1 MNHNVKRESLILM
14 STLLFI
20 FVSQMI
26 RDSLMYEFFLNPLLL
41 FTIFTFKSRDLYQ
54 KVLGVTAYISFLA
67 LNFVHFNYLHLNS
80 SPIFS
85 SAVLSSVLIS
95 GISYIYEDKEFIN
108 KDNNRKITNIKTRA
122 LILLTAIFSLIVSI
136 IPYFI
141 IKSLWA
147 GTFLS
152 YGGNTALMFG
162 VLLFLESLGKN
173 IIENNSD
180 DFDKVQEIQ
189 PGKPANLN
197 VIKFLTVLLIAI
209 DFSVFGYVIKPNDK
223 GFTVSLLF
231 VIAILI
237 ITAFVRV
244 FEDENENIFFFLY
257 NKLRPFQSVVLL
269 ILFITHQ
276 KSYDFGAV
284 YLTAAT
290 LAHVL
295 WAIGYIN
302 IKTLLVAEVLIF
314 TCPIL
319 GYLSNPFNL
328 KYNEPNYFYFDNKDR
343 NERKNDKDLLKNY
356 VNGINNTDLDSLFNS
371 KSSNDESY
379 KNEKYEDIKTKEEN
393 NVNEINSNEKSY
405 NNKPNDYYQV
415 VNVKEFNFD
424 NNSYILSFAPW
435 NNYSKTLKV
444 GLISFDKNKPGKMV
458 FEGLPIQKDENGK
471 IDILNPEDGTSVH
484 DFSIDKK
491 NYYMATKTAFGYLT
505 YKDSSFDMNILND
518 DDAAVTQ
525 TVNYLKTHNNQ
536 KYPNG
541 KYYTFFFIPKESSPD
556 NVDQLLIMSLGDLSD
571 EENLDF
577 DKKYSLIEASVF
589 NRLSKANYQNENYK
603 KR

>member
-1 MNHNVKRESLILM
+1 MNNNVKKESLILM
-14 STLLFI
+14 STLFFI
-20 FVSQMI
+20 FISQVI

-54 KVLGVTAYISFLA
+54 KVLGVTAYISYLA

-80 SPIFS
+80 SPIFA

-141 IKSLWA
+141 IKSLWL

-180 DFDKVQEIQ
+180 DFDKVQEVQ
-189 PGKPANLN
+189 PRKPANLN

-371 KSSNDESY
+371 KSSNEESY

-393 NVNEINSNEKSY
+393 NVNEKSY

-435 NNYSKTLKV
+435 NNYSKTVKL
-444 GLISFDKNKPGKMV
+444 GLMSFDKNKPGKMV

-471 IDILNPEDGTSVH
+471 INILDPEDETVVD
-484 DFSIDKK
+484 DFTIEQK
-491 NYYMATKTAFGYLT
+491 NNYMTTKTAFGYLP
-505 YKDSSFDMNILND
+505 YKDSSFEMRTLND
-518 DDAAVTQ
+518 ETAVNQ
-525 TVNYLKTHNNQ
+525 TINYLKEHNNH
-536 KYPNG
+536 KYSNG
-541 KYYTFFFIPKESSPD
+541 KYYSFFFIPKESSSD
-556 NVDQLLIMSLGDLSD
+556 NVDQLLVMSLGELI
-571 EENLDF
+571 EGENPDF
-577 DKKYSLIEASVF
+577 DKTYSLTEASFF
-589 NRLSKANYQNENYK
+589 NRLSKTNYQNENYK

>member
-1 MNHNVKRESLILM
+1 MNNNVKRESLILM

-20 FVSQMI
+20 FISQVI
-26 RDSLMYEFFLNPLLL
+26 RDNLIYEFFLNPLLL

-80 SPIFS
+80 SPIFA

-180 DFDKVQEIQ
+180 DLDKVQEIK
-189 PGKPANLN
+189 PRKPANLN
-197 VIKFLTVLLIAI
+197 VIKFLTVLLLAI

-276 KSYDFGAV
+276 KSYDFGAL

-343 NERKNDKDLLKNY
+343 NERKNNKDLLKSY
-356 VNGINNTDLDSLFNS
+356 VHGINNADLDYLFNS

-379 KNEKYEDIKTKEEN
+379 KNEKYEDIKTKE
-393 NVNEINSNEKSY
+393 EINSNEKSY

-444 GLISFDKNKPGKMV
+444 GIMSFDKNKPGKMV

-471 IDILNPEDGTSVH
+471 INILDPEDETTVD
-484 DFSIDKK
+484 DFTIEQK
-491 NYYMATKTAFGYLT
+491 NNYMTTKTAFGYLP
-505 YKDSSFDMNILND
+505 YKDSSFELRTLND
-518 DDAAVTQ
+518 ETAVNQ
-525 TVNYLKTHNNQ
+525 TINYLKEHNNH
-536 KYPNG
+536 KYSNG
-541 KYYTFFFIPKESSPD
+541 KYYSFFFIPRESSPD
-556 NVDQLLIMSLGDLSD
+556 NVDQLLVMSLGDLV
-571 EENLDF
+571 EGENPDF
-577 DKKYSLIEASVF
+577 DKTYSLTEASFF
-589 NRLSKANYQNENYK
+589 NRLSKTNYQNENYK

>member
-1 MNHNVKRESLILM
+1 MNNNVKKESLILM

-20 FVSQMI
+20 FISQVI
-26 RDSLMYEFFLNPLLL
+26 RDNLMYGFFLNPLLL

-54 KVLGVTAYISFLA
+54 KVLGVTAYVSFLA

-80 SPIFS
+80 SPIFA

-95 GISYIYEDKEFIN
+95 GISYIYEDKKFIN

-180 DFDKVQEIQ
+180 DLDKVQEIK
-189 PGKPANLN
+189 PRKPANLN
-197 VIKFLTVLLIAI
+197 VIKFLTVLLLAI

-276 KSYDFGAV
+276 KSYDFGAL

-371 KSSNDESY
+371 KTSNDESY
-379 KNEKYEDIKTKEEN
+379 KNEKYEDIKTKEE
-393 NVNEINSNEKSY
+393 INSNEKSY
-405 NNKPNDYYQV
+405 NNKPKDYYQV

-471 IDILNPEDGTSVH
+471 INILDPEDETVVD
-484 DFSIDKK
+484 DFTIEQK
-491 NYYMATKTAFGYLT
+491 NNYMTTKTAFGYLP
-505 YKDSSFDMNILND
+505 YKDSSFEMRTLND
-518 DDAAVTQ
+518 ETAVNQ
-525 TVNYLKTHNNQ
+525 TINYLKEHNNH
-536 KYPNG
+536 KYSNG
-541 KYYTFFFIPKESSPD
+541 KYYSFFFIPKESSPD
-556 NVDQLLIMSLGDLSD
+556 NVDQLLVMSLGELI
-571 EENLDF
+571 EGENPDF
-577 DKKYSLIEASVF
+577 DKTYSLTEASFF
-589 NRLSKANYQNENYK
+589 NRLSKENYQNANYK

>member
-1 MNHNVKRESLILM
+1 MNNNVKRESLILM

-20 FVSQMI
+20 FISQVI
-26 RDSLMYEFFLNPLLL
+26 RDNLIYEFFLNPLLL

-80 SPIFS
+80 SPIFA

-180 DFDKVQEIQ
+180 DLDKVQEIK
-189 PGKPANLN
+189 PRKPANLN
-197 VIKFLTVLLIAI
+197 VIKFLTVLLLAI

-276 KSYDFGAV
+276 KSYDFGAL

-343 NERKNDKDLLKNY
+343 NERKNNKDLLKSY
-356 VNGINNTDLDSLFNS
+356 VHGINNADLDYLFNS

-379 KNEKYEDIKTKEEN
+379 KNEKYEDIKTKE
-393 NVNEINSNEKSY
+393 EINSNEKSY

-444 GLISFDKNKPGKMV
+444 GIMSFDKNKPGKMV

-471 IDILNPEDGTSVH
+471 INILDPEDETTVDDFTIEQKNNYMTS
-484 DFSIDKK
+484 
-491 NYYMATKTAFGYLT
+491 KTAFGYLP
-505 YKDSSFDMNILND
+505 YKDSSFELRTLND
-518 DDAAVTQ
+518 ETAVNQ
-525 TVNYLKTHNNQ
+525 TINYLKEHNNH
-536 KYPNG
+536 KYSNG
-541 KYYTFFFIPKESSPD
+541 KYYSFFFIPRESSPD
-556 NVDQLLIMSLGDLSD
+556 NVDQLLVMSLGDLV
-571 EENLDF
+571 EGENPDF
-577 DKKYSLIEASVF
+577 DKTYSLTEASFF
-589 NRLSKANYQNENYK
+589 NRLSKTNYQNENYK

>member
-1 MNHNVKRESLILM
+1 MNNNVKKESLILM
-14 STLLFI
+14 FTLLFI
-20 FVSQMI
+20 FISQVI
-26 RDSLMYEFFLNPLLL
+26 RENLMYELFLNPLLL

-54 KVLGVTAYISFLA
+54 KVLGVTAYISYLA

-80 SPIFS
+80 SPIFA

-180 DFDKVQEIQ
+180 DFDKVQEVQ
-189 PGKPANLN
+189 PRKPANLN

-276 KSYDFGAV
+276 KSYDFGAL

-343 NERKNDKDLLKNY
+343 NERKNDKDLLKSY
-356 VNGINNTDLDSLFNS
+356 VNGINNADLDSLFNS
-371 KSSNDESY
+371 KFSNDESY

-405 NNKPNDYYQV
+405 NNKPKDYYQV

-435 NNYSKTLKV
+435 NNYSKTVKV

-458 FEGLPIQKDENGK
+458 FEGLPIQKDINGK
-471 IDILNPEDGTSVH
+471 ITILDPEDETYMD
-484 DFSIDKK
+484 DFNIEQK
-491 NYYMATKTAFGYLT
+491 NNYMWTKTAFGYLP
-505 YKDSSFDMNILND
+505 YKDSTFELRTLND
-518 DDAAVTQ
+518 ETAVNQ
-525 TVNYLKTHNNQ
+525 TINYLKEHNNH
-536 KYPNG
+536 KYSNG
-541 KYYTFFFIPKESSPD
+541 KYYSFFFIPRESSPD
-556 NVDQLLIMSLGDLSD
+556 NVDQLLVMSLGELI
-571 EENLDF
+571 EGENPDF
-577 DKKYSLIEASVF
+577 DKTYSLTEASFF
-589 NRLSKANYQNENYK
+589 NRLSKENYQNANYK

>member
-1 MNHNVKRESLILM
+1 MNNNVKKESLILM
-14 STLLFI
+14 STLFFI
-20 FVSQMI
+20 FISQVI

-54 KVLGVTAYISFLA
+54 KVLGVTAYISYLA

-80 SPIFS
+80 SPIFA

-173 IIENNSD
+173 IIENNSND
-180 DFDKVQEIQ
+180 YDGVEIVK
-189 PGKPANLN
+189 PRKPANLN

-244 FEDENENIFFFLY
+244 FEAENENIFFFLY

-295 WAIGYIN
+295 WSIGYIN

-343 NERKNDKDLLKNY
+343 NERKNDKDLLKGY

-371 KSSNDESY
+371 KSSNEESY

-393 NVNEINSNEKSY
+393 NVNEIDSNEKSY
-405 NNKPNDYYQV
+405 NNKPKDYYQV

-435 NNYSKTLKV
+435 NNYSKTVKV
-444 GLISFDKNKPGKMV
+444 GLISFDKNKPGKMI
-458 FEGLPIQKDENGK
+458 FEGLPIQKNENGK
-471 IDILNPEDGTSVH
+471 INILDPEDETVVD
-484 DFSIDKK
+484 DFTIDQK
-491 NYYMATKTAFGYLT
+491 NNYMTTKTAFGYLP
-505 YKDSSFDMNILND
+505 YKDSSFEMRTLND
-518 DDAAVTQ
+518 ETAVNQ
-525 TVNYLKTHNNQ
+525 TINYLKEHNNH
-536 KYPNG
+536 KYSNG
-541 KYYTFFFIPKESSPD
+541 KYYSFFFIPKESSPD
-556 NVDQLLIMSLGDLSD
+556 NVDQLLVMSLGELI
-571 EENLDF
+571 EGENPDF
-577 DKKYSLIEASVF
+577 DKTYSLTEASFF
-589 NRLSKANYQNENYK
+589 NRLSKENYQNANYK